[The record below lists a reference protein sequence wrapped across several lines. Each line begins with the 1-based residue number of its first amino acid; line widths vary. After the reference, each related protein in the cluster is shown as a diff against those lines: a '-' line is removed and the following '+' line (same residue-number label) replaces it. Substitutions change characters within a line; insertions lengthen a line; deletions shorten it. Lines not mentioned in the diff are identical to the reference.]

1 MATGPEGPRAR
12 PAVTRLAGAAPPDE
26 AGPPEATRL
35 APTGLVDLGPLGL
48 DAGGHLLLDHALADL
63 PPGARLRVVGGGP
76 HLLAHLG
83 PWGRGRGHRVV
94 GDLVVRGD
102 ATERRMAGAE
112 RAGAPDQVTERPPA
126 TWGLAARGALV
137 EQGAPPLVG
146 ADLDQRQEVWSDLA
160 PRLYAQAAAGQWD
173 PETAVDWT
181 PPQLPDEVEAA
192 VVQVMT
198 YLVEN
203 EQAALIVPARFI
215 GRIHPH
221 FRETMQF
228 LATQLAD
235 EARHVEVFTRRARLC
250 GQPLGISGA
259 GGRASL
265 QTLLDEPDWSVA
277 SFLLSV
283 LGEGT
288 FLSLLSF
295 LERHSPDPVT
305 ARIAHLSLQD
315 EARHVAFAMG
325 HLGEHFRVEPSL
337 RPRLAAAVRRR
348 HDALASTAG
357 LADSVHDALVV
368 LAAGEWSPE
377 AIGRGWIRVQQ
388 LQQDMD
394 EGRRRRLV
402 RLGFTDVEAAELSG
416 LHTRNFM

>member
-1 MATGPEGPRAR
+1 MATAPEGAV
-12 PAVTRLAGAAPPDE
+12 PAVTRQ
-26 AGPPEATRL
+26 
-35 APTGLVDLGPLGL
+35 VDLGPLGL
-48 DAGGHLLLDHALADL
+48 DAGGHLLLDHALGELL
-63 PPGARLRVVGGGP
+63 PGDRLRVVGGGP
-76 HLLAHLG
+76 HLAAHLG
-83 PWGRGRGHRVV
+83 PWARRRGHRVM

-102 ATERRMAGAE
+102 ASERRMAGAE
-112 RAGAPDQVTERPPA
+112 RAGAHDRVAERPPA
-126 TWGLAARGALV
+126 SWGLAARGALV

-146 ADLDQRQEVWSDLA
+146 ADLDQRQEVWTDLA
-160 PRLYAQAAAGQWD
+160 PKLYAQAAAGQWD
-173 PETAVDWT
+173 PATAVDWT

-203 EQAALIVPARFI
+203 EQAALMVPARFV

-221 FRETMQF
+221 FRETIQF

-250 GQPLGISGA
+250 GQQLGVSGA

-265 QTLLDEPDWSVA
+265 QTLLDEPDWPA
-277 SFLLSV
+277 AAFLLSV

-305 ARIAHLSLQD
+305 ARIAHLALQD

-325 HLGEHFRVEPSL
+325 HLGEHLRAEPAFRQ
-337 RPRLAAAVRRR
+337 RLATTVRRR
-348 HDALASTAG
+348 HDVLASTAG
-357 LADSVHDALVV
+357 LSGSVHDSLVV
-368 LAAGEWSPE
+368 LAAGEWSRD
-377 AIGRGWIRVQQ
+377 AIRRGWVRVHQ
-388 LQQDMD
+388 LQEDMD

-402 RLGFTDVEAAELSG
+402 RLGFSDDEAAELSV